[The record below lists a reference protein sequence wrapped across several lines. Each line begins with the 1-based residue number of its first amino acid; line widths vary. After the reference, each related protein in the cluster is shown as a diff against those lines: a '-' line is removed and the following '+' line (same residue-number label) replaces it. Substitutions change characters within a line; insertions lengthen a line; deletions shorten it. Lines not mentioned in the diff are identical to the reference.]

1 MLLRRPTNHAALLAC
16 AAVACGR
23 VGFEPSGTGGTD
35 GDGGGSGTADARG
48 NGIDGANDR
57 PNVAFVTSATTTGAF
72 GGIAGGDAM
81 CATAATSAGLPGEFV
96 ALLSITGSLAW
107 DRLGTSRGWIRTDGV
122 PVADT
127 IDDLI
132 AGVMFNPLDRDE
144 TGARVTTTTSAWTGT
159 TSTPAI
165 AQEKC
170 ADWTTSSGFGNS
182 GYIGGAMPEL
192 VVPLNVYITTCADLY
207 ALLCFEI
214 GHDVVVGPNP
224 TSGNRLAFLATSAM
238 HGGGVGALDSQCQ
251 SEATAA
257 GLPGTY
263 LAAVAAQGVTIA
275 SRFGAGTP
283 WARPDGTVI
292 APTTAA
298 MFDGTDPDSFINQL
312 ADGTYAGAAN
322 TTVRTGE
329 LPLVPGTSNSTC
341 NSWTSTSN
349 SNGRTGRRIA
359 RSASMWGIYSTI
371 CTASMYTHCLQE

>member
-1 MLLRRPTNHAALLAC
+1 MLLHRPPRHAALLAC

-23 VGFEPSGTGGTD
+23 VGFEPGGTS
-35 GDGGGSGTADARG
+35 GDGGGSGTSDARG

-81 CATAATSAGLPGEFV
+81 CASAATKVGLPGEFV
-96 ALLSITGSLAW
+96 ALLSTTGALAW

-144 TGARVTTTTSAWTGT
+144 AGARVTTTTSAWTGT
-159 TSTPAI
+159 TSTGAV

-170 ADWTTSSGFGNS
+170 ADWTTTSGFGNS

-214 GHDVVVGPNP
+214 GHDVTVGPNP

-263 LAAVAAQGVTIA
+263 LAAVASQGVTIA
-275 SRFGAGTP
+275 SRFGAGAP

-292 APTTAA
+292 APTTTAL
-298 MFDGTDPDSFINQL
+298 FDGSDPDSFVNQL
-312 ADGTYAGAAN
+312 ADGTYAGGS
-322 TTVRTGE
+322 TVVRTGGS
-329 LPLVPGTSNSTC
+329 PLVTGASNSTC
-341 NSWTSTSN
+341 NSWTSIGNAN
-349 SNGRTGRRIA
+349 SLSGRRIA
-359 RSASMWGIYSTI
+359 RSSSMWALYSSP
-371 CTASMYTHCLQE
+371 CGASQSTLCLQE